1 MTKVSAA
8 PALTAAE
15 PAPEQAPPSEAERD
29 ELDELDELDE
39 ADRRRLHEALERA
52 EADYQRG
59 DYVDADVVLAEL
71 RGILYG
77 GA

>member
-15 PAPEQAPPSEAERD
+15 PAPEQAPPSEAER
-29 ELDELDELDE
+29 DELDELDE

>member
-1 MTKVSAA
+1 MTKAIVA
-8 PALTAAE
+8 PVVANAE
-15 PAPEQAPPSEAERD
+15 PAPERAPLSEPDR
-29 ELDELDELDE
+29 DELDE

-59 DYVDADVVLAEL
+59 DYVDADVALQEL

>member
-1 MTKVSAA
+1 MTKAIAA

-15 PAPEQAPPSEAERD
+15 PAPEQAPLSEADRD
-29 ELDELDELDE
+29 ELDLDE

-59 DYVDADVVLAEL
+59 DYVDADVALAEL

>member
-1 MTKVSAA
+1 MTKASAA

-15 PAPEQAPPSEAERD
+15 PAPEQAPLSEADR
-29 ELDELDELDE
+29 DELDE

-59 DYVDADVVLAEL
+59 DYVDADVALAEL

>member
-1 MTKVSAA
+1 MTKAIAA

-29 ELDELDELDE
+29 ELDE
-39 ADRRRLHEALERA
+39 ADRRRLHEAIERA

-59 DYVDADVVLAEL
+59 DYVDADVAMAEL

>member
-1 MTKVSAA
+1 MNKAVVA
-8 PALTAAE
+8 PTVVEPAAE
-15 PAPEQAPPSEAERD
+15 QTLLSESDRD
-29 ELDELDELDE
+29 ELDD

-59 DYVDADVVLAEL
+59 DYVDAAVVLEEL
-71 RGILYG
+71 RGILSG

>member
-1 MTKVSAA
+1 MKKAIAA
-8 PALTAAE
+8 PAVVEPAAE
-15 PAPEQAPPSEAERD
+15 PSPLGEPEHD
-29 ELDELDELDE
+29 GLDE

-59 DYVDADVVLAEL
+59 DYVDAAVALEEL

-77 GA
+77 RA

>member
-1 MTKVSAA
+1 
-8 PALTAAE
+8 
-15 PAPEQAPPSEAERD
+15 
-29 ELDELDELDE
+29 
-39 ADRRRLHEALERA
+39 LHEALERA

-59 DYVDADVVLAEL
+59 DYVDADVALAEL

>member
-1 MTKVSAA
+1 MTKALVA
-8 PALTAAE
+8 PALTAAK
-15 PAPEQAPPSEAERD
+15 PAPEQAPLSEAD
-29 ELDELDELDE
+29 HDELDE

-59 DYVDADVVLAEL
+59 DYVDADVALAEL

>member
-1 MTKVSAA
+1 MNKAA
-8 PALTAAE
+8 VAPPVVE
-15 PAPEQAPPSEAERD
+15 PAPEQSPLREPDR
-29 ELDELDELDE
+29 DELDE

-59 DYVDADVVLAEL
+59 DYVDAAVVLEEL
-71 RGILYG
+71 RGVLYD

>member
-1 MTKVSAA
+1 MNRLIAA
-8 PALTAAE
+8 PAVVE
-15 PAPEQAPPSEAERD
+15 PASEPLPLSEPD
-29 ELDELDELDE
+29 CDELDE

-59 DYVDADVVLAEL
+59 DYVDATVVLEEL
-71 RGILYG
+71 RGILHG